1 MGITHRIGGVA
12 AGMAAVTVMQ
22 PDTVNTGIL
31 IGCAVLGSLLPD
43 IDNSHSSISRR
54 FPPAALAVSAGQA
67 VIRMVSYFFPAKQRK
82 YIRCLIGHRGLTH
95 SLVPVL
101 VSAACLFFADS
112 AAERCAVM
120 GIMLGMLSHLLLDML
135 AGGVPLFLPFSQKRI
150 CIAKIKT
157 GGAAEWVFRCMMFLF
172 ISYFGWEVF
181 LWQR

>member
-54 FPPAALAVSAGQA
+54 FVPAALAVSAGQA
-67 VIRMVSYFFPAKQRK
+67 VIRMASCLFPAKQRQ

-101 VSAACLFFADS
+101 LLAVSLPFVGADTGRFA
-112 AAERCAVM
+112 VIGTM
-120 GIMLGMLSHLLLDML
+120 TGIISHLLLDML
-135 AGGVPLFLPFSQKRI
+135 AGGVPLFLPFHTGRI